1 MLLIIYSIQKRQL
14 KQLFLF
20 FILPLLMIGYPGI
33 QKISYD
39 NGVLSIEKYNKLLAE
54 SPKDTTLRNELE
66 ETIEKVENRPVTNTQ
81 TLVNL
86 SKSHAILGDTLKAID
101 RLDDALK
108 VDSNLKVASRMKQS
122 FTTQGVKVDLLTK
135 AVENNPENQQ
145 AKAQLEREIT
155 VLEQNPNLSETAMK
169 RIVNSSAALGDTT
182 KVLKYIDS
190 VNVNTANE
198 RIKVNN
204 LKTRFDTRRTN

>member
-1 MLLIIYSIQKRQL
+1 MVRLNITTKS
-14 KQLFLF
+14 
-20 FILPLLMIGYPGI
+20 
-33 QKISYD
+33 SYD

-54 SPKDTTLRNELE
+54 SPQDTTLRNDLE

-108 VDSNLKVASRMKQS
+108 VDSNLKEASSMKQL
-122 FTTQGVKVDLLTK
+122 FTTQGVKIDLLTK

-145 AKAQLEREIT
+145 EKAQLERQIK

-169 RIVNSSAALGDTT
+169 RIVNSSAALGDTA

-204 LKTRFDTRRTN
+204 LKTRFDIGRN